1 MRLGNAGDSKS
12 LGDGVHEI
20 RIDYGPGYRVYYG
33 NDGKSLIILLCG
45 GDKRKQ
51 NVDIKTAKKYWLD
64 YKKDLLK
71 RLKNPEYAAEYINAA
86 IEEDDKAVI
95 LLALKD
101 VCEARG
107 MSNIAK
113 KAKLNRENM
122 YRALSEKGNPQFTT
136 LMALLDCSGLKFTV
150 ASK

>member
-1 MRLGNAGDSKS
+1 MAKSSK
-12 LGDGVHEI
+12 
-20 RIDYGPGYRVYYG
+20 
-33 NDGKSLIILLCG
+33 
-45 GDKRKQ
+45 
-51 NVDIKTAKKYWLD
+51 D

-71 RLKNPEYAAEYINAA
+71 RLKNPEYAAEYINTA
-86 IEEDDKAVI
+86 IEEGDKAVI

-122 YRALSEKGNPQFTT
+122 YRVLSEKGNPQFTT
-136 LMALLDCSGLKFTV
+136 LVALLDCSGLKLAV
-150 ASK
+150 ATK